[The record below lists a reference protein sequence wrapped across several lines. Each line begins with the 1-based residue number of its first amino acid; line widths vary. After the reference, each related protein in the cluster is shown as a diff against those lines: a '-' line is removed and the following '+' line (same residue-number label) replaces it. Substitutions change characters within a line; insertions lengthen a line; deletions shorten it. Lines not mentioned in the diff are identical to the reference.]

1 MQHGP
6 AGVAP
11 PCLLQCTYNPG
22 SHSRAPAVDPR
33 YLLKA
38 IAVGVVEAAAQAVT
52 SPVSS
57 LTHKVAALE
66 QRVEAALG
74 VGGGGGAGG
83 GAGAGHRRRSCGA
96 GSAMEEG
103 AGHHRRR
110 SSGAGSAM
118 EEGTSPHQPL
128 LAEAGSKKGM

>member
-1 MQHGP
+1 
-6 AGVAP
+6 
-11 PCLLQCTYNPG
+11 
-22 SHSRAPAVDPR
+22 VDPR

-74 VGGGGGAGG
+74 VGGGG